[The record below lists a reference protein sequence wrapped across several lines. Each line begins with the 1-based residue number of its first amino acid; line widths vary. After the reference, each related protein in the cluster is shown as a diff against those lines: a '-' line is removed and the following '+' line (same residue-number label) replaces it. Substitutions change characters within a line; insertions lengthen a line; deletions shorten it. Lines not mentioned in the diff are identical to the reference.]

1 MRIVLWFVDVFLRI
15 SRWRRKEG
23 TFVMTKKSYF
33 FHKRPL
39 DVISEAFYRV
49 VMNLRVFFR
58 LVF

>member
-1 MRIVLWFVDVFLRI
+1 
-15 SRWRRKEG
+15 
-23 TFVMTKKSYF
+23 MTKKSYF